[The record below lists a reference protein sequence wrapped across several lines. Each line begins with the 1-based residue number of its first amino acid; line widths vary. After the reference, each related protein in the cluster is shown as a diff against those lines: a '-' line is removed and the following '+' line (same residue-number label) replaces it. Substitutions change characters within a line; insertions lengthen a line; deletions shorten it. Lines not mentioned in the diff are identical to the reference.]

1 VTCISKGDDSACP
14 FAFTDRSETVQ
25 NYGCLPTP
33 REIVVMRAVYGK
45 TWACHEDPTKP
56 CAGAIAHL
64 KREGL
69 PYAVIDPALIT
80 ERSDWAAYTKESL

>member
-1 VTCISKGDDSACP
+1 MSCISKGAASACP

-33 REIVVMRAVYGK
+33 HDIVVMRTVHGK

-56 CAGAIAHL
+56 CAGAVAHL

-69 PYAVIDPALIT
+69 PHTVTDTVLVT
-80 ERSDWAAYTKESL
+80 ERSDWAAYTKGSL